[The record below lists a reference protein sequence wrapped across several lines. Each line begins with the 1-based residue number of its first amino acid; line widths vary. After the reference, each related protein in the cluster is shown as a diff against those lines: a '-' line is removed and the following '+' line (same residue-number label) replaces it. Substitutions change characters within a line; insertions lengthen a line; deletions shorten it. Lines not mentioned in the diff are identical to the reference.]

1 MEPGMMYFLTEQ
13 RKKELRSYLKHQNSQ
28 NHRVLV
34 AEIMLEDDVPILPPT
49 LLGEFPRDQFQPG
62 PGTSPFRCSTNQGLG
77 ILLGCPRKIE
87 KD

>member
-1 MEPGMMYFLTEQ
+1 MYFLTEQ
-13 RKKELRSYLKHQNSQ
+13 RKKKLRSYLEHQNSQ

-62 PGTSPFRCSTNQGLG
+62 QGLSP
-77 ILLGCPRKIE
+77 LGAPAIKV
-87 KD
+87 